1 LANSSQELDLQQAPA
16 SFEYEDLIDK
26 KIDLFL
32 ADKGSREDL
41 LSLEEKKLVIKELAL
56 ANKRAEIVPKLNDLR
71 AQRSLPAL
79 NAGFDIF
86 YYAKE
91 YSEII
96 EDVSLEYAKNISKKY
111 RFANRVTRI
120 AKLND
125 LAESILDRIAKREE
139 LFGGQHEH
147 DPKEE
152 AAHNFN
158 IKLFSQL
165 IGSIDE
171 QMGRLKMTRIDVKVD
186 SANSVT
192 SAEDVKRL
200 IGDVM
205 KKYSGQLPSA
215 VDANFT
221 NVTDYEKCHYGEE
234 WTNTTHCK
242 YHNAQCKVQT
252 GEISTCPF
260 FLNRVLLSN
269 REWMAGRYLKDGLS
283 RRQIAEL
290 AGCKEI
296 DERATDVVKRKLDD
310 LGLWGT
316 PKESS

>member
-1 LANSSQELDLQQAPA
+1 LQNSKTEHDLQQAPS
-16 SFEYEDLIDK
+16 SFEYETLIDK
-26 KIDLFL
+26 KIDDFL
-32 ADKGSREDL
+32 ASKGSKVDN
-41 LSLEEKKLVIKELAL
+41 LSLDEKKLVIKELAL
-56 ANKRAEIVPKLNDLR
+56 ANKRAEIVPKLNVLR
-71 AQRSLPAL
+71 SEKGLPAL
-79 NAGFDIF
+79 NAAFDIF

-125 LAESILDRIAKREE
+125 LAESILDRIAQREKHTGE
-139 LFGGQHEH
+139 MDL
-147 DPKEE
+147 KEE
-152 AAHNFN
+152 SAHNFN
-158 IKLFSQL
+158 IKLFAQL
-165 IGSIDE
+165 IGDIDE
-171 QMGRLKMTRIDVKVD
+171 QMGRLKMTRIDVKVGSSD
-186 SANSVT
+186 TPSS
-192 SAEDVKRL
+192 EEVKQL
-200 IGDVM
+200 IADVM
-205 KKYSGQLPSA
+205 KKFNNQLPA
-215 VDANFT
+215 ALDANFT

-252 GEISTCPF
+252 GEITVCPL
-260 FLNRVLLSN
+260 FLNKVLLSN

-283 RRQIAEL
+283 RKQIAEL

-296 DERATDVVKRKLDD
+296 DERATDVVRRKLDD

-316 PKESS
+316 PKEPG